1 MEAGYRERETP
12 LAWLNH
18 FPALQMKI
26 PAGRSVKSTGYV
38 ACRLVFAFF
47 SPKIIQV
54 MAKLG
59 KEVLLPQKIITKCLT
74 GYK

>member
-26 PAGRSVKSTGYV
+26 PAGWRVKSASCV
-38 ACRLVFAFF
+38 ACRPHLFFAKN
-47 SPKIIQV
+47 SSSNGE
-54 MAKLG
+54 LG
-59 KEVLLPQKIITKCLT
+59 
-74 GYK
+74 